1 MLNGR
6 DAKIIVADYDFES
19 QYLVYSTSEIFTHQ
33 TTGSQDVVVVY
44 AYEGEDGEFAI
55 KAGKDVQVNST
66 DSNVQSKVEDSILQ
80 INYQHPEGTI
90 PIKVTFGDDSRKDL
104 LILVSGYSAATRWW
118 APQVAGGQDKDTER
132 VLIHGPYLVRKS
144 ELSGSTLHFYGDI
157 DETTPVQVV
166 APDFVKKFRW
176 NGNNLDLEK
185 TSYGTWTGTISF
197 EDPDIRITDL
207 TQATWKYS
215 PAYPESEADFDD
227 SEWAAADHTTT
238 NSITTPQTLPILFAD
253 DYGKHILF

>member
-33 TTGSQDVVVVY
+33 TTGPQDVVVVY

-215 PAYPESEADFDD
+215 PAYPESEAD
-227 SEWAAADHTTT
+227 
-238 NSITTPQTLPILFAD
+238 
-253 DYGKHILF
+253 